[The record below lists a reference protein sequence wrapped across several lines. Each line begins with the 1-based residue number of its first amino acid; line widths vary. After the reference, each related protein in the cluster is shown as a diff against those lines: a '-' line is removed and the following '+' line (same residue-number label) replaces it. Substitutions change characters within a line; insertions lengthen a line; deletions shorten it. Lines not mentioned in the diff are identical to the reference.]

1 MKQFIKRFIL
11 LMLCCMLLSCDSGK
25 EPTKPIDGNT
35 ATKSDSIAPPP
46 PPKDTVK
53 KAECDTAATIV
64 NSAVKVCK
72 TDTCKSS
79 APYLQFITGTCTP
92 PCVRITAALLNDL
105 QYLESTTKARLKITS
120 ARRTAACNAAIG
132 GAVASSHLNDPIIA
146 IDIQAVTGAGGFDG
160 KAHNALTRDILKQ
173 GAAFRLLLAKGYCG
187 FGLYDRHIHLDK
199 DSHKATNR
207 AYRGKRYRMW
217 RAVGNAAAVG
227 C

>member
-53 KAECDTAATIV
+53 KAACDTAAIPINGV
-64 NSAVKVCK
+64 VKICK
-72 TDTCKSS
+72 ADTCKDS
-79 APYLQFITGTCTP
+79 APYLKFITGSCTP
-92 PCVRITAALLNDL
+92 PCVRITNTLLYDL
-105 QYLESTTKARLKITS
+105 KSLEKTAKTRLKITS
-120 ARRTAACNAAIG
+120 AQRTAACNAAVG

-146 IDIQAVTGAGGFDG
+146 VDVQAVTASGGFDR
-160 KAHNALTRDILKQ
+160 KVHSALSGDILKC
-173 GAAFRLLLAKGYCG
+173 GPAFRLLLAKGYCG
-187 FGLYDRHIHLDK
+187 FGIYDRHIHLDK
-199 DSHKATNR
+199 DSYKATNR